1 MGETPSTGTAPP
13 VLMMGGQNNLKG
25 SDSMI
30 QKETTGMILRK
41 LRGDRTQEE
50 IAAAL
55 GITKSSWAMYE
66 RGERVPRDEVKIRIA
81 KYFGKSV
88 EELFYTQIEH
98 YMCS

>member
-1 MGETPSTGTAPP
+1 
-13 VLMMGGQNNLKG
+13 
-25 SDSMI
+25 MI

-66 RGERVPRDEVKIRIA
+66 RDERVPRDEVKIRIA
-81 KYFGKSV
+81 KYFAKSV

>member
-1 MGETPSTGTAPP
+1 
-13 VLMMGGQNNLKG
+13 
-25 SDSMI
+25 MI
-30 QKETTGMILRK
+30 QKETTGTILRK

-50 IAAAL
+50 IATAL

-66 RGERVPRDEVKIRIA
+66 RDERVPRDEVKIRIA
-81 KYFGKSV
+81 KLFGKSV

>member
-1 MGETPSTGTAPP
+1 
-13 VLMMGGQNNLKG
+13 MMGGQNNLKG

-50 IAAAL
+50 VAAAL

-66 RGERVPRDEVKIRIA
+66 RDERVPRDEVKIRIA

>member
-1 MGETPSTGTAPP
+1 M
-13 VLMMGGQNNLKG
+13 KG

-41 LRGDRTQEE
+41 LRGDRTQKE

-66 RGERVPRDEVKIRIA
+66 RDERVPRDEVKIRIA

>member
-1 MGETPSTGTAPP
+1 
-13 VLMMGGQNNLKG
+13 
-25 SDSMI
+25 MI
-30 QKETTGMILRK
+30 QKETTGTILRK

-50 IAAAL
+50 IAAVL

-66 RGERVPRDEVKIRIA
+66 RDERVPRDEVKIRIA
-81 KYFGKSV
+81 KFFGKSV

>member
-1 MGETPSTGTAPP
+1 
-13 VLMMGGQNNLKG
+13 
-25 SDSMI
+25 MI

-66 RGERVPRDEVKIRIA
+66 RAERVPRDEVKIRIA

>member
-1 MGETPSTGTAPP
+1 
-13 VLMMGGQNNLKG
+13 
-25 SDSMI
+25 MI
-30 QKETTGMILRK
+30 QKETTGTILRK

-50 IAAAL
+50 MATAL

-66 RGERVPRDEVKIRIA
+66 RDERVPRDEVKIRIA
-81 KYFGKSV
+81 KFFGKSV